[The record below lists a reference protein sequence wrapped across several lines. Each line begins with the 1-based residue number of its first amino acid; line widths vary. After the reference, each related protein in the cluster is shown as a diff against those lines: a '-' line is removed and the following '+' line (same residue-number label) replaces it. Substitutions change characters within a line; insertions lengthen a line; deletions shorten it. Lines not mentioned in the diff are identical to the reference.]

1 MGGPSGASKKSSI
14 LKTFFPCCCYSSIL
28 HSSKYLI
35 KMLCSVYAFALR
47 PHNSICRVEFFS
59 VEDRSSSAVV
69 AALLVRVLQGKGE
82 FYSARRASSRTFPPF
97 LNALPVTT
105 KKLKKGAHS
114 TLPFSTLYTL
124 LLNFGGGL

>member
-1 MGGPSGASKKSSI
+1 
-14 LKTFFPCCCYSSIL
+14 
-28 HSSKYLI
+28 
-35 KMLCSVYAFALR
+35 MLCSVYAFALR

-59 VEDRSSSAVV
+59 VEDRSSSAAA
-69 AALLVRVLQGKGE
+69 AALLVRALQGKGE
-82 FYSARRASSRTFPPF
+82 FYSARRASSRTLPPF